1 MKNIRNKTKSKTKT
15 NNKFNKKTKK
25 QTKRKIQKGGKI
37 NRYTSSII
45 DKKIFNGKKIYTI
58 EVKLNNTSLNSSLK
72 VSPKVSSKA
81 IPKSIPI
88 NINDITVKF
97 KKIIEALIKKINDM
111 FKYYDTTNYTTNS
124 KKSYNDILWKPTKHL
139 FEKYGLDLPDGT
151 IEEKNNNG
159 NLINYLINLDG
170 DDKFKIN
177 IELYETSFRLE
188 IIDKKLSSTS
198 HNSFAFS
205 KDNDKKMYMY
215 GVKANVQGVFVSG
228 TVLNQSAMKIAK
240 SMRIPELYIG
250 DSAGIK
256 CAGDNSIEL
265 NHFSLLRI
273 INDQETFYQSTMK
286 PGYFY
291 FLKDITTEE
300 EKQRLFREEKQK
312 LLDKLQQTDID
323 LVKKYMKNIKKPE
336 NIIPTNCSE
345 LNCIIEKIVGS
356 HPESKCSVKNL
367 IKYESELLKYV
378 AQPLLSN
385 Y

>member
-1 MKNIRNKTKSKTKT
+1 MKHILNKTQTNTNKKTK
-15 NNKFNKKTKK
+15 KQTKK

-58 EVKLNNTSLNSSLK
+58 EVKLNDTLLNS
-72 VSPKVSSKA
+72 SPKVSSKS

-88 NINDITVKF
+88 DINDITVKF
-97 KKIIEALIKKINDM
+97 QKIINDLIGKINEM
-111 FKYYDTTNYTTNS
+111 FEYYDTNNYTINL
-124 KKSYNDILWKPTKHL
+124 KKPYNNILWKPTKHL
-139 FEKYGLDLPDGT
+139 FKKYELDLPEGT

-159 NLINYLINLDG
+159 NSKNYLINLDE

-188 IIDKKLSSTS
+188 IIDKNNLSGQK
-198 HNSFAFS
+198 NYFAFS
-205 KDNDKKMYMY
+205 KDNNKKMYIY
-215 GVKANVQGVFVSG
+215 GVIANQKGVFVSG

-240 SMRIPELYIG
+240 AMKIPELYIG

-256 CAGDNSIEL
+256 CAGDNTIEL

-273 INDQETFYQSTMK
+273 ISDKETFYQSTMK

-291 FLKDITTEE
+291 FLKDKNPEDKQKLIEE
-300 EKQRLFREEKQK
+300 EKQKILNK
-312 LLDKLQQTDID
+312 LKPEDIIF
-323 LVKKYMKNIKKPE
+323 VKEYMSNIKEPS
-336 NIIPTNCSE
+336 NIKSEDCSK
-345 LNCIIEKIVGS
+345 LNCIIEKIDGS
-356 HPESKCSVKNL
+356 SPESKCSLKNPT
-367 IKYESELLKYV
+367 KYNSELLKYV
-378 AQPLLSN
+378 AQPILSN